1 MKESE
6 NLWNEDELLA
16 QLEDM
21 QDQIDS
27 LLKEKDDL
35 TREAK
40 EKDKQLQDQ
49 EHMSSSE
56 RSKLQSALQQAQK
69 KMQEQSEQI
78 VKLSEADLILKDNE
92 RLKEE
97 NARLQSEKEKSKKEA
112 VRVEEACEARLQ
124 RKDWLMQKKR
134 QEIDVEKAELK
145 RKEAIAD
152 TMIRDSER
160 LIDERVETRALKIR
174 KECDESN
181 DRIVTMLVNSHK
193 REKHALML
201 KMVMTGICA
210 MIATVMTVLLSETY
224 KEALK
229 AAGLQIRDV
238 ITLCWTKLSDMA
250 DMAAGISK
258 MISVPMIRTV
268 VYWIIRVGIK
278 GLCLIAAAAGI
289 YHLIVQIRKSA
300 SVNKIWPICLM
311 FGSIICITAF
321 FSEFLQRISP
331 VNIIYADM
339 LLWAACSMGW
349 IFTEPHL

>member
-1 MKESE
+1 MKGSE

-16 QLEDM
+16 QLEEM

-49 EHMSSSE
+49 EQMSSSE

-92 RLKEE
+92 KLKEE
-97 NARLQSEKEKSKKEA
+97 NAKLQSAKEKSEKEA
-112 VRVEEACEARLQ
+112 ARVEEACEARLQ

-134 QEIDVEKAELK
+134 QEVEAEKAAVK
-145 RKEAIAD
+145 RKEEMAD
-152 TMIRDSER
+152 QLIRDMER
-160 LIDERVETRALKIR
+160 LIDERVESKELKIR

-201 KMVMTGICA
+201 QMVMTGICA
-210 MIATVMTVLLSETY
+210 MIATVMTVLLSEAY
-224 KEALK
+224 KAALK

-250 DMAAGISK
+250 DTAAGISK
-258 MISVPMIRTV
+258 MIPVPMIRTV
-268 VYWIIRVGIK
+268 VYWAIRGGIK

-289 YHLIVQIRKSA
+289 FYLIMQIRKSA

-321 FSEFLQRISP
+321 FSESLQRISP
-331 VNIIYADM
+331 VNIIYVDM
-339 LLWAACSMGW
+339 LLWAAGSMGW
-349 IFTEPHL
+349 ILIKR